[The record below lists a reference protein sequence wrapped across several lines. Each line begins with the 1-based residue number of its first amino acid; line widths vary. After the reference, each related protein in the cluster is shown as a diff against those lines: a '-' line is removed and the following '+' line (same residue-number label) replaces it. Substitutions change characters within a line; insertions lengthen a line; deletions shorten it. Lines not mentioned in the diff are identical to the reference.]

1 MQFIPFQIYYEEYI
15 KAILHGVLILNIVR
29 LILIQARLRLKQ
41 TNILLMKHIQF
52 TEVFEDERQK
62 GKDACCQDVTR
73 QTLKVFLSTDQ

>member
-1 MQFIPFQIYYEEYI
+1 MQFIPFWIHYEEYI
-15 KAILHGVLILNIVR
+15 KAILHGVLILNIVI

-41 TNILLMKHIQF
+41 KNILLMKLIEF

-73 QTLKVFLSTDQ
+73 QTLKVSLPTTQ